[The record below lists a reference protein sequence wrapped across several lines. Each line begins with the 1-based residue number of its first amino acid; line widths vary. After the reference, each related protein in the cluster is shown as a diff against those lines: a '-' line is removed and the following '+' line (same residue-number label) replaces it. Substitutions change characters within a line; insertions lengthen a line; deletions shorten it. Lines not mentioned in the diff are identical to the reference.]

1 MKDRLIRRG
10 LLGSLGY
17 LATFG
22 TFASA
27 AESTPE
33 NKENPPQGPVKMVA
47 DQMEYNQNTGD
58 FHASGRVRIVRD
70 GDRLRTEVVF
80 GNGND
85 GDIVFPEEVR
95 MVRPLTVMQFG
106 TGTYNFNSQTGEFEN
121 VSGMLKSRYFVS
133 EHADIYPDRTELRN
147 ASIAEDESLMSEGRR
162 PIFRIDAPSVTII
175 PNEKM
180 TLNRPALYL
189 GPHKLIQL
197 SSYTTSLKPEDQ
209 ESKFPFPKIGYDSD
223 RGAFIS
229 YSHPFVLPR
238 GVYFRAWGG
247 AYTNDGFKG
256 ALSLSKGTSV
266 GSFSLVY
273 GQFYDSS
280 NDYWLQLL
288 PELTYRTPTVGLGG
302 GWNTYLTARAGRWK
316 GEGLDSW
323 RYESEA
329 WIYHRPISIFEKT
342 LLSFGGAMRYVNE
355 ADYNNEF
362 WQPRGYVR
370 LETQWTADLYTSL
383 SLEGN
388 SENKARFKYRHT
400 DFENSI
406 RPFVRYQI
414 DRRNQINL
422 GGVYDIDNGRLAEIR
437 TSWVYDL
444 RGIQIELA
452 WKRDR
457 VRNDDKFEVN
467 LHTRMF

>member
-1 MKDRLIRRG
+1 M
-10 LLGSLGY
+10 
-17 LATFG
+17 
-22 TFASA
+22 
-27 AESTPE
+27 
-33 NKENPPQGPVKMVA
+33 N
-47 DQMEYNQNTGD
+47 
-58 FHASGRVRIVRD
+58 
-70 GDRLRTEVVF
+70 
-80 GNGND
+80 
-85 GDIVFPEEVR
+85 
-95 MVRPLTVMQFG
+95 
-106 TGTYNFNSQTGEFEN
+106 
-121 VSGMLKSRYFVS
+121 
-133 EHADIYPDRTELRN
+133 
-147 ASIAEDESLMSEGRR
+147 
-162 PIFRIDAPSVTII
+162 
-175 PNEKM
+175 
-180 TLNRPALYL
+180 
-189 GPHKLIQL
+189 
-197 SSYTTSLKPEDQ
+197 
-209 ESKFPFPKIGYDSD
+209 
-223 RGAFIS
+223 
-229 YSHPFVLPR
+229 
-238 GVYFRAWGG
+238 
-247 AYTNDGFKG
+247 
-256 ALSLSKGTSV
+256 
-266 GSFSLVY
+266 Y
-273 GQFYDSS
+273 GQVYDGA
-280 NDYWLQLL
+280 NDNWIQRL
-288 PELTYRTPTVGLGG
+288 PELSYRTPTIGLGG

-457 VRNDDKFEVN
+457 VTNDDKLEVN